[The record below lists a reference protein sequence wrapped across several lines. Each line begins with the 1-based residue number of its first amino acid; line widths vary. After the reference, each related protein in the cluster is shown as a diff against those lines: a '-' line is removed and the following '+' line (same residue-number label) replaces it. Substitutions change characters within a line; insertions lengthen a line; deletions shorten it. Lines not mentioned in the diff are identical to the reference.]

1 MECSSES
8 ITYCRVS
15 KKGIVIRVLRSRPAI
30 WGKVTKEMESMLRF
44 VLWNC
49 AGNPPPNNFDVQKI
63 LYDSNQKMSDIV
75 MVGLQEMV
83 DLKINQV
90 IKGKD
95 K

>member
-1 MECSSES
+1 
-8 ITYCRVS
+8 
-15 KKGIVIRVLRSRPAI
+15 VL
-30 WGKVTKEMESMLRF
+30 T
-44 VLWNC
+44 WNC